1 MNKLESPNKKNNNSL
16 KLNKCEFNRFTFG
29 K

>member
-1 MNKLESPNKKNNNSL
+1 MNKLESPNKKNKNSL